1 MKTYLAYALM
11 GLAMGAVLQRIGF
24 ADYDEV
30 HRMFV
35 FSDFRLLFT
44 FALAVGFSAVVFLAL
59 RAMTG
64 MRYDTKPYHP
74 GVIPGSLTFGF
85 GWAICGAC
93 PAIVF
98 VQLGEG
104 KIAALAT
111 LAGILLGVRL
121 YRILH
126 ARYLQWDTGSC
137 GI

>member
-1 MKTYLAYALM
+1 MKQYLKYAAM

-30 HRMFV
+30 HRMFI
-35 FSDFRLLFT
+35 FSDLRLLFT
-44 FALAVGFSAVVFLAL
+44 FVLAVAFSATVFFAL
-59 RAMTG
+59 RLLRG
-64 MRYDTKPYHP
+64 MAYEPKPYHP
-74 GVIPGSLTFGF
+74 GVVPGSITFGF

-121 YRILH
+121 YRVLH